1 MRSGFCRVAERTVLG
16 ATFWDQ
22 RFLDVTRLRNIPAV
36 EQRLPDIAL
45 NEAFMVFG
53 AFGLA
58 FNIIVR

>member
-1 MRSGFCRVAERTVLG
+1 MTG

-22 RFLDVTRLRNIPAV
+22 RLLDVTRLRHIPAV
-36 EQRLPDIAL
+36 EQRIPDIAL

-53 AFGLA
+53 AIGLA

>member
-1 MRSGFCRVAERTVLG
+1 MTG

-22 RFLDVTRLRNIPAV
+22 RFLDVTRLRHIPAI
-36 EQRLPDIAL
+36 EQRIPDIAL

>member
-1 MRSGFCRVAERTVLG
+1 MGFHVIERYMTG

-22 RFLDVTRLRNIPAV
+22 RLLDVTRLRNIPAV
-36 EQRLPDIAL
+36 EQRIPDIAL